1 MILCAIV
8 ATDKKNA
15 IGKNNQLLWHLPA
28 DLKFF
33 KNTTMGCP
41 IIMGR
46 KTFESIGRLLPG
58 RENIIISRTNLTIN
72 GAVCFT
78 SINDA
83 LNYCEKFNKVFIIGG
98 AEIYNQTL
106 PLITE
111 LYKTVVNAE
120 FEADAFFP
128 VTTNFKRVW
137 HQCHDED
144 DKNKFN
150 YCFEK
155 WERI

>member
-83 LNYCEKFNKVFIIGG
+83 LNYCEKFNKVFILGG

-137 HQCHDED
+137 HQCHDAD

-155 WERI
+155 WEKY